1 MASITTKQL
10 ALRIKNLR
18 AHSGLSQEEFGAKI
32 GLARQAVGQIEA
44 GERDVSSIELAEI
57 ARFLEI
63 SPDSILTIPMKD
75 NGQNPDKRCS
85 GALKLKFDKDKLRNL
100 LLYIL
105 ARCGGKPNVGETV
118 IYKLLYFIDFDS
130 FELRSEPVTGM
141 NYVRLQYGPVPQA
154 KQYVAVIDGMVERKE
169 LDIISQVYGGMAQ
182 KKYVALVDPDMSVFK
197 AEELRL
203 MDGVVDRLSDLNA
216 SQIKNYAHHDVPW
229 LETEPEAVIDYRL
242 VFERTV
248 PFAKTDHTA
257 LWQEAAGIDSIA
269 RLGKMPKEEEEYYEN
284 L

>member
-1 MASITTKQL
+1 MTSITPKQL
-10 ALRIKNLR
+10 GERIKSLR
-18 AHSGLSQEEFGAKI
+18 AHAGLSQEEFGAKI
-32 GLARQAVGQIEA
+32 GLARQAIGQIEA

-57 ARFLEI
+57 AKFLEV
-63 SPDSILTIPMKD
+63 SSDSILSTEMKD
-75 NGQNPDKRCS
+75 DGRNAGKRYS
-85 GALKLKFDKDKLRNL
+85 GVLRLKFDKNKLRNL

-141 NYVRLQYGPVPQA
+141 NYVRLQFGPVPQA
-154 KQYVAVIDGMVERKE
+154 KQYVAVIDDMFERKE
-169 LDIISQVYGGMAQ
+169 LDIIPQVYGGMAQ
-182 KKYVALVDPDMSVFK
+182 KKYVALVDPDMSVFT

-216 SQIKNYAHHDVPW
+216 SQIKNYVHHDVPW
-229 LETEPEAVIDYRL
+229 LETEPEEVIDYRL

-248 PFAKTDHTA
+248 PFAKTDRTA
-257 LWQEAAGIDSIA
+257 LWQEAAGMDSVA
-269 RLGKMPKEEEEYYEN
+269 HLGKMSKEEAEYYEK

>member
-1 MASITTKQL
+1 MASITARQL
-10 ALRIKNLR
+10 GLRIKSLR
-18 AHSGLSQEEFGAKI
+18 MQAGLSQEEFGAKI
-32 GLARQAVGQIEA
+32 GLARQAIGQIEA

-57 ARFLEI
+57 ARFLDV
-63 SPDSILTIPMKD
+63 SPDSILVLPVKG
-75 NGQNPDKRCS
+75 NSRNSDKKFS

-141 NYVRLQYGPVPQA
+141 NYVCLQYGPVPQA
-154 KQYVAVIDGMVERKE
+154 KQYVAVIRGMVERNE

-182 KKYVALVDPDMSVFK
+182 KKYVALADPDMSVFK

-203 MDGVVDRLSDLNA
+203 VDGVVARLSDLNA
-216 SQIKNYAHHDVPW
+216 SQIRDYVHHDVPW
-229 LETEPEAVIDYRL
+229 FLTEPEAVIDYRL
-242 VFERTV
+242 VFERTA
-248 PFAKTDHTA
+248 PFAKTDRTE

-269 RLGKMPKEEEEYYEN
+269 HLGKMPRGEAEYYEN
-284 L
+284 I